1 MTRALASILLAI
13 AAGALQACVAGVIP
27 LAAGAA
33 MTTSRAEASGKAAAA
48 NESSRHAAAPTVASG
63 PATAFRLLPQTE
75 EALRDFDPG
84 AGARLLPLTS
94 LPVPDPSAAA
104 GAADEATYAA
114 FADYAL
120 GVAAIDQP
128 GGDARQSALLAR
140 PGLLVPE
147 RAPCNFTGNAVLI
160 DLDPAD
166 GALDTTRVQEN
177 PALTRALARLRA
189 AGVEVVWSASLTAD
203 RAGDVRSWLRRS
215 GLDPQGKDRQLLLR
229 YSEDRKQTRRKQA
242 SSETCLIA
250 MLGDERSD
258 FDELFDYLKNPDAA
272 VGLDA
277 MLGKGWFLA
286 PVSAAEPEAAI
297 SDEGSQE

>member
-33 MTTSRAEASGKAAAA
+33 MTTSRAEASGKAAA
-48 NESSRHAAAPTVASG
+48 PTGASG